1 MKQILLFLS
10 VVFFAGCITVPSKR
24 VTFDGIKI
32 GMPRDE
38 AVAILGTPRKRS
50 AKGNIEHLYYHEK
63 ALYIG
68 IFGIGTDPKQYRE
81 LEVRIVN
88 GKVDSF
94 GEVGEY
100 FEESLEDPEKE

>member
-1 MKQILLFLS
+1 MKHFLLFLS
-10 VVFFAGCITVPSKR
+10 VVIFAGCITIPSKR
-24 VTFDGIKI
+24 VTFNGIKI

-81 LEVRIVN
+81 LEVRIVD

-100 FEESLEDPEKE
+100 FEEPPDDSDKK

>member
-1 MKQILLFLS
+1 MKRILLFLS
-10 VVFFAGCITVPSKR
+10 VVIFAGCITIPSKR
-24 VTFDGIKI
+24 VTFKGIKI
-32 GMPRDE
+32 GMARDE
-38 AVAILGTPRKRS
+38 AVAILGAPRKRS

-81 LEVRIVN
+81 LEVRIVD

-100 FEESLEDPEKE
+100 FEEPPDDSDKE

>member
-1 MKQILLFLS
+1 
-10 VVFFAGCITVPSKR
+10 
-24 VTFDGIKI
+24 
-32 GMPRDE
+32 MPRDE

-63 ALYIG
+63 ALSIG

-81 LEVRIVN
+81 LEVRIVD

-100 FEESLEDPEKE
+100 FEEPLEEPEKK

>member
-81 LEVRIVN
+81 LEVKIVD
-88 GKVDSF
+88 GKVESF

>member
-1 MKQILLFLS
+1 MKRILLFLS
-10 VVFFAGCITVPSKR
+10 VVIFAGCITIPSKR

-81 LEVRIVN
+81 LEVRIVD

-100 FEESLEDPEKE
+100 FEEPL

>member
-38 AVAILGTPRKRS
+38 AVSILGTPRKRS

-81 LEVRIVN
+81 LEVRIVD

-100 FEESLEDPEKE
+100 FEEPPDDSDKK

>member
-1 MKQILLFLS
+1 MKRILLFLS
-10 VVFFAGCITVPSKR
+10 VVIFAGCITIPSKR
-24 VTFDGIKI
+24 VTFNGIKI

-81 LEVRIVN
+81 LEVRIVD

-100 FEESLEDPEKE
+100 FEEPLKEPEKK